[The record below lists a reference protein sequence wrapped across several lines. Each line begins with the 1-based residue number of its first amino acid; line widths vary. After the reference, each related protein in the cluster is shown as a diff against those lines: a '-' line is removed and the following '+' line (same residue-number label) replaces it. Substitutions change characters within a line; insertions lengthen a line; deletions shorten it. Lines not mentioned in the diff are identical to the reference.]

1 MTNNETLKRR
11 RDAAVPRGLG
21 TSHPGVFA
29 ERAKNAEI
37 WDVDGQRF
45 IDFASGIAVTNL
57 GHAHPEVVA
66 AAIQQA
72 QQFSHV
78 CFQVTP
84 YEAYVALAE
93 RLNDLAPGM
102 SQKKTIF
109 FSTGA
114 EAVENAVKIARAAT
128 GRPGVIAFSGGFHG
142 RTMMG
147 MALTGKVVPYKI
159 GFGPFPADIYH
170 VPFPTPYLGVS
181 EDDSLAAIEMLFRA
195 DVDPSRVGAIL
206 LEPVQGEGGFYPVSA
221 SFMRALRSLC
231 DSHGILLIIDEVQT
245 GFARSGRM
253 FATEHFGVEPDL
265 MTVAKSIANGFPLS
279 AVVGKAEI
287 MDAPHPGGLGGT
299 FGGSPVACA
308 AALSVLDIIERESLC
323 ARASWIGERIAD
335 RMAVLALHDNGIG
348 DIRALGAISAIELVM
363 DGDPGRPD
371 PARTSALVAAARERG
386 LLLLQCGVRGNVIRF
401 LPPLTIEEALL
412 DEALKII
419 AESLAETVAVK
430 TLA

>member
-11 RDAAVPRGLG
+11 RAAAVPRGLG

-37 WDVDGQRF
+37 WDVDGRRF

-181 EDDSLAAIEMLFRA
+181 EDDSLAAIEMLN
-195 DVDPSRVGAIL
+195 L
-206 LEPVQGEGGFYPVSA
+206 LKQ
-221 SFMRALRSLC
+221 M
-231 DSHGILLIIDEVQT
+231 
-245 GFARSGRM
+245 
-253 FATEHFGVEPDL
+253 
-265 MTVAKSIANGFPLS
+265 
-279 AVVGKAEI
+279 
-287 MDAPHPGGLGGT
+287 
-299 FGGSPVACA
+299 
-308 AALSVLDIIERESLC
+308 
-323 ARASWIGERIAD
+323 
-335 RMAVLALHDNGIG
+335 
-348 DIRALGAISAIELVM
+348 
-363 DGDPGRPD
+363 
-371 PARTSALVAAARERG
+371 
-386 LLLLQCGVRGNVIRF
+386 
-401 LPPLTIEEALL
+401 
-412 DEALKII
+412 
-419 AESLAETVAVK
+419 
-430 TLA
+430 

>member
-11 RDAAVPRGLG
+11 RDVAVPRGLS

-37 WDVDGQRF
+37 WDVDGRRF

-128 GRPGVIAFSGGFHG
+128 GRPGVIAFSGGFHVW
-142 RTMMG
+142 R
-147 MALTGKVVPYKI
+147 
-159 GFGPFPADIYH
+159 
-170 VPFPTPYLGVS
+170 
-181 EDDSLAAIEMLFRA
+181 
-195 DVDPSRVGAIL
+195 L
-206 LEPVQGEGGFYPVSA
+206 LE
-221 SFMRALRSLC
+221 
-231 DSHGILLIIDEVQT
+231 
-245 GFARSGRM
+245 
-253 FATEHFGVEPDL
+253 
-265 MTVAKSIANGFPLS
+265 K
-279 AVVGKAEI
+279 
-287 MDAPHPGGLGGT
+287 
-299 FGGSPVACA
+299 
-308 AALSVLDIIERESLC
+308 
-323 ARASWIGERIAD
+323 
-335 RMAVLALHDNGIG
+335 
-348 DIRALGAISAIELVM
+348 
-363 DGDPGRPD
+363 
-371 PARTSALVAAARERG
+371 
-386 LLLLQCGVRGNVIRF
+386 
-401 LPPLTIEEALL
+401 
-412 DEALKII
+412 
-419 AESLAETVAVK
+419 
-430 TLA
+430 